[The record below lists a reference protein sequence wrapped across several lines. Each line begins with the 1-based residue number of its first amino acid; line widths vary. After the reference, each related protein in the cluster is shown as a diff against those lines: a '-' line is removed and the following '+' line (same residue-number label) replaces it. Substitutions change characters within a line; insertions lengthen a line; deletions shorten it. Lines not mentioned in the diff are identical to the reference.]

1 MEEKKGSTDKPI
13 TGPFPTMSDDARIAV
28 IWIHNPPLNTL
39 NRETR
44 IKLRNDLQR
53 AIDNPLVDLIV
64 LVGSGRSFSVGADIK
79 ELALPW
85 ALGEEQQAMK
95 AYVDAYHTH
104 NLAPLAAAIDSSPK
118 PVVCLINGEAWG
130 GGLELAMACH
140 YRVCT
145 SRSTLRFP
153 EVLIGIIPGAL
164 GTQFTP
170 RLANF
175 NDCLQLCVA
184 CKTYVAAE
192 AITAGIIDQ
201 IIPEIE
207 GDSNTT
213 MSYLRRML
221 LVLHN
226 QLDRGKGA
234 SHPFRRTSMLPVRT
248 SLKDAMR
255 LSHLFAMKYPNYV
268 PLPHKGG
275 EASRGALEAL
285 IACVRAGPAFEKG
298 ALAESELS
306 KTLVVSPQAQALRYV
321 FMTQRET
328 NPNLT
333 RNPSSK
339 RKTDLILTTLTL

>member
-1 MEEKKGSTDKPI
+1 MTD
-13 TGPFPTMSDDARIAV
+13 TRIAV

-44 IKLRNDLQR
+44 IKLWNDLQR
-53 AIDNPLVDLIV
+53 AIDNPVVELIV

-79 ELALPW
+79 ELAQPW
-85 ALGEEQQAMK
+85 ALGEETHVMK
-95 AYVDAYHTH
+95 AYVDAYNTH

-130 GGLELAMACH
+130 GGLELAMAGH

-153 EVLIGIIPGAL
+153 EVMIGIIPGAL

-170 RLANF
+170 RLTNF
-175 NDCLQLCVA
+175 NDSLQLCVA
-184 CKTYVAAE
+184 CKTYGTKE
-192 AITAGIIDQ
+192 ALAAGIIDQ
-201 IIPEIE
+201 IIPETV

-226 QLDRGKGA
+226 QLDRGKDA

-248 SLKDAMR
+248 SLNDAMQ
-255 LSHLFAMKYPNYV
+255 LSHLFAMKYPHYV

-275 EASRGALEAL
+275 EASRGAIEAL
-285 IACVRAGPAFEKG
+285 IACVRAGSAFEKG
-298 ALAESELS
+298 ALVESELS
-306 KTLVVSPQAQALRYV
+306 KTLVVSLQAQALRYV
-321 FMTQRET
+321 VIVERESDMHQT
-328 NPNLT
+328 YY
-333 RNPSSK
+333 
-339 RKTDLILTTLTL
+339 